1 MDNKTEDKL
10 TQKIAEKIY
19 DDTASPAL
27 QEVGGFFAA
36 ITGFFNHVVAAPLHR
51 LNAKF
56 KIKTE
61 AYIRNLYE
69 EYQKIPENHRQEPPI
84 NIIGPTLEAL
94 KYELDEEALSEM
106 FTNLLLSSMD
116 DRIESKCHPAYVKI
130 ISQMNAKDAIV
141 LKGIFQRRNA
151 PFAMVKPKCAIDLN
165 YQGKKLSG
173 YHIHADKFP
182 ELYIGDIEN
191 LTPFEISK
199 SLYNLNRLGIIEI
212 NKTFALRNDF
222 FDIYKQLIESD
233 TIKNIYSQLDT
244 TSIPG
249 CSLDFD
255 KGSINFTEFGK
266 DFAESVI
273 KE

>member
-1 MDNKTEDKL
+1 M
-10 TQKIAEKIY
+10 
-19 DDTASPAL
+19 
-27 QEVGGFFAA
+27 
-36 ITGFFNHVVAAPLHR
+36 
-51 LNAKF
+51 
-56 KIKTE
+56 
-61 AYIRNLYE
+61 
-69 EYQKIPENHRQEPPI
+69 
-84 NIIGPTLEAL
+84 
-94 KYELDEEALSEM
+94 
-106 FTNLLLSSMD
+106 
-116 DRIESKCHPAYVKI
+116 
-130 ISQMNAKDAIV
+130 
-141 LKGIFQRRNA
+141 
-151 PFAMVKPKCAIDLN
+151 
-165 YQGKKLSG
+165 
-173 YHIHADKFP
+173 
-182 ELYIGDIEN
+182 
-191 LTPFEISK
+191 TPFEISK